1 MERRVFSGRD
11 DEMKLGEVE
20 RTDVPA
26 TVGEV
31 VGKEVVRTRVTHR
44 RDVRIDEND
53 DEDPHERREGDD
65 HRQLDPEA
73 RPLGRQDASVLG
85 ADGAHGYCDAG
96 NRRGLRAMANNTGV
110 VGTIVSVAKKCES
123 SRPEPIPVLSEPST
137 L

>member
-1 MERRVFSGRD
+1 MERWILGGGD
-11 DEMKLGEVE
+11 DEMKLGEIE

-31 VGKEVVRTRVTHR
+31 VGEEVVRAGVTHR

-53 DEDPHERREGDD
+53 DEDPHDCSQGHD
-65 HRQLDPEA
+65 HCQLNPEA
-73 RPLGRQDASVLG
+73 RTLSMQDATVRS
-85 ADGAHGYCDAG
+85 ADAFHGYFDAG